1 MVTPLGYTV
10 AKYLYRVAATL
21 PPLGGAP
28 HPPGV
33 YEQNC
38 GGGGLTVTLQVDV
51 PVWPSLSVTVT
62 VYEKLPLTVG
72 VPEIVP
78 LDDMLKPAGSPV
90 AENVYGP
97 PEPPLAVRV
106 TGVMATP

>member
-10 AKYLYRVAATL
+10 AKYLYNVAATL

-38 GGGGLTVTLQVDV
+38 GGGGLTVTEHVDV
-51 PVWPSLSVTVT
+51 PVLPSLSVTVT
-62 VYEKLPLTVG
+62 VYEKVPLTVG

-78 LDDMLKPAGSPV
+78 LDEMLNPAGSPV
-90 AENVYGP
+90 AEKVYGAP
-97 PEPPLAVRV
+97 APPLAVSV
-106 TGVMATP
+106 TGAIATP